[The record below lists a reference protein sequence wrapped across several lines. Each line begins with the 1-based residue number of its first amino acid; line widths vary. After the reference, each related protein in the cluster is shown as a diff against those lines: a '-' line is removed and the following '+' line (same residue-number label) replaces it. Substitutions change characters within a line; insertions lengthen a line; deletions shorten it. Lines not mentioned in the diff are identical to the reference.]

1 MTMTSRKLSAVKAME
16 DAAEAVAAKTS
27 EMTKTVKHDMNAM
40 GDALSDGAGEA
51 VATVTDKLKS
61 VGVDTDAMT
70 SAAKEQASELQKML
84 AEELRTRPLR
94 ALGVAAAIG
103 VFVGLMTAR

>member
-1 MTMTSRKLSAVKAME
+1 MNSRKLSAVKAME
-16 DAAEAVAAKTS
+16 DAAEAVSAKTS
-27 EMTKTVKHDMNAM
+27 EMSKTVRHDLDAV
-40 GDALSDGAGEA
+40 GDALATGASDA
-51 VATVTDKLKS
+51 VTTVSDKLKA

-70 SAAKEQASELQKML
+70 SAAKDQASELQRML
-84 AEELRTRPLR
+84 ADELRTRPLR